1 MRNSIIVLLAF
12 TLIILAAA
20 FTGNGELPSLSGR
33 KVFAGLSR
41 GDVIF
46 PHEQH
51 HEWGVSCFHCHHRSH
66 RGGDVVTYEELV
78 KGSPAVSCTDCHGK
92 GRELERMHHRMC
104 IRCHKDLIEKGVKT
118 GPVTCGRCHTKKG
131 R

>member
-1 MRNSIIVLLAF
+1 MRNSVIAVLIFCAL
-12 TLIILAAA
+12 ILAAA
-20 FTGNGELPSLSGR
+20 FTGSRELPGLSER
-33 KVFAGLSR
+33 KAFRNLSR
-41 GDVIF
+41 GDVAF

-66 RGGDVVTYEELV
+66 SGGDIVTYEELV
-78 KGSPAVSCTDCHGK
+78 PGSPAVLCTGCHGK

-104 IRCHKDLIEKGVKT
+104 IRCHEDLISKGVKT
-118 GPVTCGRCHTKKG
+118 GPVTCGRCHVKQG